1 MNLVL
6 TECDGT
12 EIATHG
18 CQNNLYFEVYL
29 PHHTL
34 LSSSVDDVILI
45 AAWEGEESTLRGDM
59 SVYLVPRQSPYVF
72 RSLDIGHCRE
82 KEREGWREGRER
94 RMEGGMEGGR
104 REGERER
111 ERV

>member
-6 TECDGT
+6 TEC

-34 LSSSVDDVILI
+34 LSLSVDDVILI
-45 AAWEGEESTLRGDM
+45 AGWDGEYTEG
-59 SVYLVPRQSPYVF
+59 
-72 RSLDIGHCRE
+72 
-82 KEREGWREGRER
+82 
-94 RMEGGMEGGR
+94 
-104 REGERER
+104 
-111 ERV
+111 

>member
-6 TECDGT
+6 TECDRT

-18 CQNNLYFEVYL
+18 CQNNLL

-45 AAWEGEESTLRGDM
+45 AGWDGEESTLRGDM
-59 SVYLVPRQSPYVF
+59 SVYLVPRPPPSC
-72 RSLDIGHCRE
+72 L
-82 KEREGWREGRER
+82 
-94 RMEGGMEGGR
+94 
-104 REGERER
+104 
-111 ERV
+111 

>member
-6 TECDGT
+6 TEYDGT

-59 SVYLVPRQSPYVF
+59 SVYLVPHQSPHVF
-72 RSLDIGHCRE
+72 RSLDIGHS
-82 KEREGWREGRER
+82 
-94 RMEGGMEGGR
+94 
-104 REGERER
+104 
-111 ERV
+111 